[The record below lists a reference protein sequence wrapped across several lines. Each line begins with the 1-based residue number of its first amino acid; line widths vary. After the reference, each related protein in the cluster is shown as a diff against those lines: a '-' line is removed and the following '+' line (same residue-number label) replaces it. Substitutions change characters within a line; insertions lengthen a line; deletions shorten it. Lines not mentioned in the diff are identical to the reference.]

1 MSEHDEHAN
10 DAAGAATGGATADGS
25 AADESAGGRGG
36 AAHGLAYEQARLAYS
51 IIQTLL
57 EHTRVT
63 QDLVA
68 LLAQVVDEDTQ
79 KALTETPHWS
89 AYMDSRRA
97 MERAR
102 GEIERFAAEWTKMAA
117 DAPGPPAGGEQP
129 PPARPP
135 AVTD

>member
-1 MSEHDEHAN
+1 MSEHDERAGE
-10 DAAGAATGGATADGS
+10 AAKGG
-25 AADESAGGRGG
+25 
-36 AAHGLAYEQARLAYS
+36 AHGLAYEQARLAYS

-68 LLAQVVDEDTQ
+68 LMAQVIDEDTQ
-79 KALTETPHWS
+79 RALTETPHWS

-102 GEIERFAAEWTKMAA
+102 EEIEQFAAELTRMARA
-117 DAPGPPAGGEQP
+117 ETPPAP
-129 PPARPP
+129 VDPPA
-135 AVTD
+135 THE

>member
-1 MSEHDEHAN
+1 MSGRDERAGE
-10 DAAGAATGGATADGS
+10 AAGGGRPEAAG
-25 AADESAGGRGG
+25 ESRQAAGGGG
-36 AAHGLAYEQARLAYS
+36 AHGLAYEQARLAYS

-68 LLAQVVDEDTQ
+68 LMAQVIDEDTQ
-79 KALTETPHWS
+79 RALTETPHWS

-102 GEIERFAAEWTKMAA
+102 GEIEQFAAEWTGMAREES
-117 DAPGPPAGGEQP
+117 PPAPADP
-129 PPARPP
+129 PHAHE
-135 AVTD
+135 